1 MHRLPSV
8 DVVMVL
14 TPVDVRILACG
25 DFYGYLETSA
35 LQG

>member
-14 TPVDVRILACG
+14 TPVDARILACG

-35 LQG
+35 LQE